1 MMAQYSIPFCV
12 ALSIYFDPTDPESF
26 DEKKLKDK
34 KILAM
39 MRKVRL
45 KVDHEIE
52 QKGWDRAARVTIG
65 LGNKQRHSTLVVHFK
80 GTPRNPMSRLEVED
94 KARKLTRAILP
105 ARQLERLVQAVDD
118 LEKIDEVSRIGQF
131 LQSD

>member
-1 MMAQYSIPFCV
+1 
-12 ALSIYFDPTDPESF
+12 
-26 DEKKLKDK
+26 
-34 KILAM
+34 
-39 MRKVRL
+39 
-45 KVDHEIE
+45 
-52 QKGWDRAARVTIG
+52 
-65 LGNKQRHSTLVVHFK
+65 
-80 GTPRNPMSRLEVED
+80 MSRLEVED